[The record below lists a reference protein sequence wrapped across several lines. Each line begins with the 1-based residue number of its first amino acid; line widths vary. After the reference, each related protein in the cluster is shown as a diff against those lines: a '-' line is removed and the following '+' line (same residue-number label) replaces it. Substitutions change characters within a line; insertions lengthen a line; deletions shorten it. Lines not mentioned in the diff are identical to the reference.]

1 MKRFLDCDDLRS
13 FAHSR
18 SKNYHGRIY
27 FTRWVFFILLS
38 LSFAALPAAAVAKQG
53 DLDPTFGGGG
63 KVLTDFAAGDDL
75 ADSLALQ
82 PDGKIVAVG
91 RNGQYPDF
99 HSALAR
105 YNTDGTLDQTFGTG
119 GRVTIALNVN
129 GDRLISAV
137 ILPDGKILAAG
148 SVFQNN
154 LDLSFLVVRF
164 NANGS
169 LDQTF
174 GTAGTANV
182 VFGDDTAE
190 VSKILVQP
198 DGKIVV
204 AGTSG
209 RGQGNDM
216 NDFALARFNSDGAI
230 DKSFGVGGKLKTHFS
245 GSNSGTRAGSAVLQP
260 DGKIVVAGSY
270 KNEGLTRQF
279 ALARYN
285 ENGSLDQSFGSG
297 GTLSTDFGKDTHGQA
312 IALQADGKIVVGGYF
327 ETGFF
332 RANEFALARYDTN
345 GNLDPAFGGGGK
357 VVKDLSGNDVIY
369 SVLIQRDGKI
379 VAAGRSGSNVSF
391 RFAVAR
397 FNSNGEFDATF
408 GDGGKV
414 LTAFGD
420 SPNEAFAAVLQNDG
434 KIVAG
439 GYSRESIGTNHD
451 FALARYIAFSQA
463 KQFDFD
469 KDAKADVSVYRN
481 GTWYLS
487 NSTSGISI
495 VQFGLASDKIVPADY
510 DGDGEMDIAVFRPSD
525 GNWYSL
531 NSHDGTFSV
540 FHFGMNGDV
549 PVVGDYDADGRAD
562 QAVYR
567 GGTWYIQRSTEGFT
581 AAQFGVQSD
590 RPVAADYD
598 GDGRTDIAVYRD
610 GTWYI
615 YASTQGV
622 SIQNFGT
629 AEDRTVVADYDQDGK
644 ADLAIWRPSE
654 GVWYIFQ
661 SRTASIQ
668 SFVLGFPTDIP
679 APGDYD
685 GDGKTDFAIYRGNGT
700 WWIWQSGSSAFMTQN
715 FGLVGDVP
723 VPSVYVR

>member
-1 MKRFLDCDDLRS
+1 MKRFLGREDRRS
-13 FAHSR
+13 FSQIQVISFNGH
-18 SKNYHGRIY
+18 IY
-27 FTRWVFFILLS
+27 FSRWVFFILVS
-38 LSFAALPAAAVAKQG
+38 IIFAGLPAGALAKQG
-53 DLDPTFGGGG
+53 DLDQTFGSGG
-63 KVLTDFAAGDDL
+63 KLLTDFAAGDDL
-75 ADSLALQ
+75 ANSLALQ
-82 PDGKIVAVG
+82 PDGKIIAVG
-91 RNGQYPDF
+91 RSGQYPDF

-105 YNTDGTLDQTFGTG
+105 YNADGSLDQTFGTG
-119 GRVTIALNVN
+119 GRAVITLNVN

-164 NANGS
+164 NADGS

-174 GTAGTANV
+174 GTAGMANV

-216 NDFALARFNSDGAI
+216 NDFALARFNSDGGI

-245 GSNSGTRAGSAVLQP
+245 GANSGTRAGSAVLQP

-270 KNEGLTRQF
+270 KNEGMTRQF

-285 ENGSLDQSFGSG
+285 PDGSLDQSFGAG

-312 IALQADGKIVVGGYF
+312 IALQPDGKIVVGGYY

-332 RANEFALARYDTN
+332 RANEFALARYDSH
-345 GNLDPAFGGGGK
+345 GNLDPTFGAGGK
-357 VVKDLSGNDVIY
+357 VVKDLAGNDIIY
-369 SVLIQRDGKI
+369 AVLIQRDGKI
-379 VAAGRSGSNVSF
+379 VAVGRSGQVVSF
-391 RFAVAR
+391 RFAVVR
-397 FNSNGEFDATF
+397 FNSNGEFDNTF
-408 GDGGKV
+408 GDGGKAI
-414 LTAFGD
+414 TDIDGTPA
-420 SPNEAFAAVLQNDG
+420 EAFAGALQSNG
-434 KIVAG
+434 RIVVAG
-439 GYSRESIGTNHD
+439 YSGAFQARD
-451 FALARYIAFSQA
+451 FTLVRYAAFSQA

-481 GTWYLS
+481 GTWYLNS
-487 NSTSGISI
+487 STSGISI

-531 NSHDGTFSV
+531 NSSDGTFSV
-540 FHFGMNGDV
+540 FHFGMSGDI
-549 PVVGDYDADGRAD
+549 PMAGDYDADGRAD

-581 AAQFGVQSD
+581 AAQFGVQTD

-615 YASTQGV
+615 YGSLQGV
-622 SIQNFGT
+622 SIQQFGA

-644 ADLAIWRPSE
+644 ADLAVWRPSE
-654 GVWYIFQ
+654 GIWYVFQ
-661 SRTASIQ
+661 SSTASTRT
-668 SFVLGFPTDIP
+668 FVLGFPSDLP
-679 APGDYD
+679 VPGDYD
-685 GDGKTDFAIYRGNGT
+685 GDGKTDFAIYRGSGT
-700 WWIWQSGSSAFMTQN
+700 WWIWQSGSNAYMTQN
-715 FGLVGDVP
+715 FGLAGDTP
-723 VPSVYVR
+723 VPSAYIY